1 MILIEPNFQNNP
13 SHRIHRPV
21 RPILRIT
28 NQPGPINGGR
38 PGSVRLSGSSRQQPA
53 ATKKRS
59 ETGHLPVDM
68 MFGPARLPGPPGFS
82 LLSQRL
88 IAGLRSPHRTSV
100 RCLPLEPSDNGL
112 DEPWPA

>member
-1 MILIEPNFQNNP
+1 MIPIEPNSQNNP

-28 NQPGPINGGR
+28 NQPGPINRGR
-38 PGSVRLSGSSRQQPA
+38 LASARLKGRNRQQPA

-59 ETGHLPVDM
+59 ETGHLPLDT
-68 MFGPARLPGPPGFS
+68 MFVARPPDPPGFG
-82 LLSQRL
+82 LLNQRL
-88 IAGLRSPHRTSV
+88 IAGPRSLRRTSV
-100 RCLPLEPSDNGL
+100 RYLPIEQSDNGL